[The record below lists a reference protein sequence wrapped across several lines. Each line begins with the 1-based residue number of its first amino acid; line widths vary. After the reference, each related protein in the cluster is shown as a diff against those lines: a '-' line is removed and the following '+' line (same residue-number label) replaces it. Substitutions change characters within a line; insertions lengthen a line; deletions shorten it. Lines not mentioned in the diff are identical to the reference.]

1 MPSGMTTRSGI
12 GASTASSTALLAN
25 AGGTKAT
32 DTSAPVSLMASAT
45 VANTGTCTPSTS
57 TVVPALRG
65 FTPPTTCE
73 PDATIRLVCLV
84 PSEPVMPWTMILEFS
99 VSQMAM
105 SCVPRPLL
113 AGQLTRPSPGAGHG
127 VDLLEQR
134 QLRLCEDPAA
144 VLGVVAV

>member
-1 MPSGMTTRSGI
+1 
-12 GASTASSTALLAN
+12 
-25 AGGTKAT
+25 
-32 DTSAPVSLMASAT
+32 MASAT

-105 SCVPRPLL
+105 SVSPSSLYL
-113 AGQLTRPSPGAGHG
+113 AARASGGALCGAVIVSTCSSSGRFASVRMRRPSSALFPSRAYDEWGG
-127 VDLLEQR
+127 
-134 QLRLCEDPAA
+134 
-144 VLGVVAV
+144 